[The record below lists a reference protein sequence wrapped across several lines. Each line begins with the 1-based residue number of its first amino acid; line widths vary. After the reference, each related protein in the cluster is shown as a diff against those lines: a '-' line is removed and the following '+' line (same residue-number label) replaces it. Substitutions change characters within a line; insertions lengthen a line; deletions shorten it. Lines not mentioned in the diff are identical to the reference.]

1 MSTASLGLL
10 AFIASRGYEQRLHEE
25 LRTAGF
31 EATVAQ
37 FRLAARIDEDGSRL
51 TDLARAAQVTK
62 QTAGFL
68 VDQLERDG
76 YVERH
81 PDPTDARARL
91 VKLAPRGVAAQRTA
105 RSAEQRL
112 DAEWAEALGPDGV
125 AALRDALERL
135 RPLLD
140 PYLDRADAAAGA

>member
-10 AFIASRGYEQRLHEE
+10 AFIAARGYEQRLHDE
-25 LRTAGF
+25 LREAGF

-81 PDPTDARARL
+81 PDPADARARL
-91 VKLAPRGVAAQRTA
+91 VKLAPRGRAAQQAA
-105 RSAEQRL
+105 RQAEQRL
-112 DAEWAEALGPDGV
+112 DAEWAEILGGDGAL
-125 AALRDALERL
+125 ALRDSLERL
-135 RPLLD
+135 RPHLD
-140 PYLDRADAAAGA
+140 PYAPRNPLA